1 VKIARARPPPPNRGF
16 GLGSIDIAIA
26 APIAVTLCAAIS
38 ALWLKLNSVQKETAT
53 QREDSAVS
61 TSELKAAQA
70 QEIARIRG
78 EQIADVRNAATELA
92 RLTGEVAR
100 AVERMVQEQ
109 QRASEGMTGALDRLS
124 NLIAQLVGREIG

>member
-1 VKIARARPPPPNRGF
+1 M
-16 GLGSIDIAIA
+16 
-26 APIAVTLCAAIS
+26 
-38 ALWLKLNSVQKETAT
+38 
-53 QREDSAVS
+53 S